1 MTLLQHGFL
10 AQAERRPEASALAWK
25 GERLSYG
32 ALAAASHR
40 ISHLLRGLGCQR
52 GDRVVLLLP
61 KSPLAISAMLGTLG
75 ADCAYTPVD
84 LKNPAPRVAQIL
96 AALEARALLA
106 GREARS
112 LLTALAQ
119 EGGLSPSLR
128 VAWLDAEA
136 EGLPAHATVGDLA
149 GCPEHALPTANGPGD
164 LAHILFT
171 SGSTGVPKGVTIT
184 HANVIHFVR
193 WAIEH
198 FGIRPGD
205 RCSGHSPLHF
215 DLSTFDTY
223 GTLWAGAELHP
234 VAPEMNLLPH
244 KLAAFMRDAELTQW
258 FSVPSALNHMAKAG
272 AVREYDF
279 PTLRRLLW
287 CGEAWHA
294 AGLAHWMRRL
304 PHVRFTN
311 LYGPTEA
318 TIASSYYDVPGVP
331 SDETRPVPIGRACA
345 GEELLVLD
353 EALRPAPVGET
364 GDLYIRGVG
373 LSPGYWRDPAKTA
386 AAFLPNPFSED
397 PQDRIYRTGDLAR
410 LGEDGEIVL
419 VGRAD
424 TQIKSRGYRIE
435 LGEIEA
441 VLHAIEELE
450 ESAVVAVESSGIDG
464 LAIAC
469 GWVPR
474 PGLAFE
480 AADLRTRL
488 AARLPAYMLPSRWRR
503 FERLPL
509 NANGKVDR
517 KALKEI
523 FTTEAAGSN
532 RAAPGGAS

>member
-1 MTLLQHGFL
+1 MTLLQDGFR
-10 AQAERRPEASALAWK
+10 AQVERRADAPAIVWQ
-25 GERLSYG
+25 GEKLSYG
-32 ALAAASHR
+32 GLAAASNR
-40 ISHLLRGLGCQR
+40 VSQLLRGLGARR

-61 KSPLAISAMLGTLG
+61 KSPLAISSMLGTLG

-84 LKNPAPRVAQIL
+84 LKNPAARVAQIL
-96 AALEARALLA
+96 AALEARVVLACREAAPLLA
-106 GREARS
+106 
-112 LLTALAQ
+112 ALA
-119 EGGLSPSLR
+119 GGGGFEPALR
-128 VAWLDAEA
+128 VAWLDCEA
-136 EGLPAHATVGDLA
+136 PEGLPAHAAAADFA
-149 GCPEHALPTANGPGD
+149 GCPATPLASENGPGD

-171 SGSTGVPKGVTIT
+171 SGSTGVPKGVMIT
-184 HANVIHFVR
+184 HANVIAFVR

-223 GTLWAGAELHP
+223 GTLWAGGELYP
-234 VAPEMNLLPH
+234 IAPEMNLLPH
-244 KLAAFMRDAELTQW
+244 KLAQLIRDAELTQW

-279 PTLRRLLW
+279 PALRRLLW

-318 TIASSYYDVPGVP
+318 TIASSYYDVPELP
-331 SDETRPVPIGRACA
+331 SDETKPVPIGRPCA

-353 EALRPAPVGET
+353 EALRPVAAGET
-364 GDLYIRGVG
+364 GDLFIRGVG

-386 AAFLPNPFSED
+386 AAFLANPFSDE
-397 PQDRIYRTGDLAR
+397 PSDRIYRTGDLAR
-410 LGEDGEIVL
+410 VGEDGQIVL

-441 VLHAIEELE
+441 ALHAIDELS
-450 ESAVVAVESSGIDG
+450 ESAVVAVESAGIDG
-464 LAIAC
+464 LAIVC
-469 GWVPR
+469 GFVPR
-474 PGLAFE
+474 PGLALE
-480 AADLRTRL
+480 PSELRTRL
-488 AARLPAYMLPSRWRR
+488 AARLPAYMIPSRWRR

-523 FTTEAAGSN
+523 FQAAAVETGT
-532 RAAPGGAS
+532 APRER

>member
-1 MTLLQHGFL
+1 VKRLQDYVS
-10 AQAERRPEASALAWK
+10 AQAERRAEAPAISWK

-32 ALAAASHR
+32 ALEQRANRLAR
-40 ISHLLRGLGCQR
+40 LLAGLGAQR
-52 GDRVVLLLP
+52 RDRIALLLP
-61 KSPLAISAMLGTLG
+61 KSPLAITAMVGTLK

-96 AALEARALLA
+96 AALESRVLLA
-106 GREARS
+106 CREAAPLVEQLVR
-112 LLTALAQ
+112 
-119 EGGLSPSLR
+119 ENGLGPVR
-128 VAWLDAEA
+128 VAWLDGTPPP
-136 EGLPAHATVGDLA
+136 GLPAHASLADFEACSADSVASANRAGDV
-149 GCPEHALPTANGPGD
+149 
-164 LAHILFT
+164 AHILFT
-171 SGSTGVPKGVTIT
+171 SGSTGVPKGVLIT
-184 HANVIHFVR
+184 HANVIAFVEWARAHFD
-193 WAIEH
+193 IQ
-198 FGIRPGD
+198 PSD

-223 GTLWAGAELHP
+223 GSFAAGAELYP
-234 VAPEMNLLPH
+234 VPAELNLLPH
-244 KLAAFMRDAELTQW
+244 KLAQFMRDAALTQW

-272 AVREYDF
+272 VIGEHDF
-279 PTLRRLLW
+279 PSLRRLLW

-318 TIASSYYDVPGVP
+318 TIASSWYDVPGIP
-331 SDETRPVPIGRACA
+331 QDETKPVPIGRACD

-353 EALRPAPVGET
+353 EALRPSAPGET
-364 GDLYIRGVG
+364 GDLYIRGLG

-386 AAFLPNPFSED
+386 AAFIPNPFSD
-397 PQDRIYRTGDLAR
+397 DSDDRIYRTGDLAR
-410 LGEDGEIVL
+410 VSEGGEIVL

-441 VLHAIEELE
+441 VLHTLGTLE
-450 ESAVVAVESSGIDG
+450 ESAVVAVESAGIDG

-469 GWVPR
+469 GYATRAGAALEP
-474 PGLAFE
+474 
-480 AADLRTRL
+480 ADLRALL

-503 FERLPL
+503 FDRLPL

-523 FTTEAAGSN
+523 FAATEASGK
-532 RAAPGGAS
+532 